1 MTRRKAFNESAERTV
16 YRPGLEIKGDL
27 IPGFRFAPPGAA
39 LCHPLRGFIDRFGPA
54 CILGEEIEVKLALI
68 GYGAMGQL
76 VAKLASEQGHE
87 VVLTLDIEDA
97 ARGVLDLADALRAGD
112 VAIDFSVADMV
123 PKNAEACARAGV
135 PLVVGTTG
143 WQTHV
148 AEVRHL
154 VTEHDGGL
162 IYGANFSVGVQVFYR
177 MLESYDAFIEEA
189 HHKRKR
195 DAPSGTAVQLRTLV
209 TEGLGR
215 DVPVTS
221 TRAGYIPGTHRLG
234 FDSVADQ
241 ITLTHT
247 ARSREG
253 FAAGAL
259 VAARWIAGRKG
270 VYEFSAVFDE
280 IIKNNRDV

>member
-1 MTRRKAFNESAERTV
+1 
-16 YRPGLEIKGDL
+16 
-27 IPGFRFAPPGAA
+27 
-39 LCHPLRGFIDRFGPA
+39 
-54 CILGEEIEVKLALI
+54 
-68 GYGAMGQL
+68 MGQL
-76 VAKLASEQGHE
+76 VGKLASEQGHK

-97 ARGVLDLADALRAGD
+97 DRGVEDLADALRAGE

-123 PKNAEACARAGV
+123 PRNAEACARAGV

-143 WQTHV
+143 WQTRV
-148 AEVRHL
+148 SEVRRL
-154 VTEHDGGL
+154 VTEHDGAL

-177 MLESYDAFIEEA
+177 IAARAAELFRGLESYDAFIEEA

-195 DAPSGTAVQLRTLV
+195 DAPSGTAVQLRNIV
-209 TEGLGR
+209 SAGFGR
-215 DVPVTS
+215 EVPVTS
-221 TRAGYIPGTHRLG
+221 TRAGYVPGTHRLG

-259 VAARWIAGRKG
+259 VAARWIVGRKG
-270 VYEFSAVFDE
+270 LYEFSDVFDE
-280 IIKNNRDV
+280 ILKK